1 MSIMPNI
8 HWTTICCVMT
18 LSVIQTS
25 CRPALARNY
34 VEVPVRLVLDTPRC
48 EGHGLCEE
56 AAPDLM
62 HLDDAGD
69 LVLDVDE
76 VHAATA
82 DTARAAV
89 RVCPVAALRL
99 E

>member
-1 MSIMPNI
+1 MRI
-8 HWTTICCVMT
+8 
-18 LSVIQTS
+18 
-25 CRPALARNY
+25 
-34 VEVPVRLVLDTPRC
+34 VLDRPRC

-56 AAPDLM
+56 AAPQLM

-69 LVLDVDE
+69 LVIDRDE
-76 VHAATA
+76 VDPGSADETAAQ
-82 DTARAAV
+82 AAV